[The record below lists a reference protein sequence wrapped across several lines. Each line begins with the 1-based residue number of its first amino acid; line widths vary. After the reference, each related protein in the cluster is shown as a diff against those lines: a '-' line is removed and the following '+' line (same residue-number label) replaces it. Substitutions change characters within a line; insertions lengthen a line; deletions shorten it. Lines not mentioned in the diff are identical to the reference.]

1 VLSRWFLCGC
11 WPSLRGCFWRTSNPG
26 AAAQLFERGG
36 GFYGV
41 VRSGMGCGSGSP
53 AGSRVGGGTGGGMGG
68 EDGRRG
74 WAERMGAS
82 GGGQA
87 RVRWRPLRRGW
98 RSGLAG
104 SCMHC
109 GSVAEDAPWTRPK
122 RASLRKRRA
131 ELDTGRGRA
140 VGCADLS
147 IFGVNRNALRRAT
160 DGDWLAVVVRAAVVC
175 YAGGVGHHIGAQRT
189 TRPQWAR
196 RPHSDHWT
204 VVLGRGR
211 RRRLCV

>member
-11 WPSLRGCFWRTSNPG
+11 WRSLRGCFWVVP
-26 AAAQLFERGG
+26 LIRGQRPSCSRGVGVLWGGEKRDGVWVKKSG
-36 GFYGV
+36 GFK
-41 VRSGMGCGSGSP
+41 
-53 AGSRVGGGTGGGMGG
+53 GGRWHGRRN
-68 EDGRRG
+68 GRRG

-147 IFGVNRNALRRAT
+147 IFGVNRKALRRAT